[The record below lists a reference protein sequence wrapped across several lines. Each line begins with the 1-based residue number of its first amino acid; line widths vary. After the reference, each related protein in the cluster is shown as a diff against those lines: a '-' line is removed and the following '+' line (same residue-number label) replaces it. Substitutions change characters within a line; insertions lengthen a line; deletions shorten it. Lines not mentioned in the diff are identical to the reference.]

1 MKKINFYLVMTILAS
16 ILSTS
21 LLLLGVLLNITFV
34 YCLGALTSLIASA
47 TLLDALMLRR
57 EGKL

>member
-1 MKKINFYLVMTILAS
+1 MKNNLYFIMTILAS

-34 YCLGALTSLIASA
+34 YCLGAVTSLVASA